1 MRHSK
6 RWLPV
11 DSAAM
16 SSRWPA
22 GTNRRSPIGLA
33 GAVPGGSA
41 ALSGGT
47 TPVPKFFTS
56 VKVCV
61 SPPRLLS
68 WSRCPGR
75 RWIWPGLNRQALR
88 PPSAGL
94 TKLRN
99 VWTGTPL
106 VRRVQ
111 TPSPNMALNVAGSQR
126 SMICTLRTVPA
137 AADPGAAIAS
147 AARETATTPILRER
161 TAEGENRLEPIL
173 APLGEG
179 RRDLRRGAAPEP
191 AHANR
196 AGGAS
201 RGSVLA
207 GARGRFPVHG
217 GRHAELAPERL
228 GELGGLPVAD
238 GEGDVAYGALRV
250 RAHGRRGGAQTSAE
264 MLAAEGA
271 ARLVERPLQRSPRRE
286 DPRGDPVE
294 LQVERVLALDDRH
307 RVVVEQSARV
317 ARSGPVDGHDER
329 QRQGGGLGDRCSAP
343 GHRPSVPFLSRE
355 VSQSRDTWHRS
366 SQALIPANA
375 PAGVSATPR
384 VSH

>member
-1 MRHSK
+1 
-6 RWLPV
+6 
-11 DSAAM
+11 M
-16 SSRWPA
+16 SSRWPG
-22 GTNRRSPIGLA
+22 GTNRRSPIGTA
-33 GAVPGGSA
+33 GSVPGGSA

-47 TPVPKFFTS
+47 TPVPKSTTS
-56 VKVCV
+56 VKVWV

-75 RWIWPGLNRQALR
+75 RRIWPGLNRQALR

-94 TKLRN
+94 TKLRD

-111 TPSPNMALNVAGSQR
+111 TPSANMALNVAGSQR

-161 TAEGENRLEPIL
+161 TAGGENRLEPIL

-191 AHANR
+191 AHASR
-196 AGGAS
+196 AGTASRYPGRPPRASGAC

-207 GARGRFPVHG
+207 GPRGRFAVHG

-271 ARLVERPLQRSPRRE
+271 ARLVERPLE
-286 DPRGDPVE
+286 
-294 LQVERVLALDDRH
+294 
-307 RVVVEQSARV
+307 
-317 ARSGPVDGHDER
+317 
-329 QRQGGGLGDRCSAP
+329 
-343 GHRPSVPFLSRE
+343 
-355 VSQSRDTWHRS
+355 
-366 SQALIPANA
+366 
-375 PAGVSATPR
+375 
-384 VSH
+384 